1 MKLLHAALNVRWN
14 LALFQALIQCVKI
27 KRKAWKAP
35 LVDTQC
41 VSALSH
47 TIIILLPS
55 CSPPNQNPVWNPA
68 NLGGISFWTRV
79 VLLIRKF
86 QPLKDAIILHLG
98 ASDIFIWYDLIDSSP
113 QPISRYDLSGPPRSG
128 REYTPLRELPD
139 EGAKFE
145 WCGGLSVFGGPR
157 PCLQCCQLPA
167 TFGIWWRQYEGKD
180 TVSPVPILVW
190 SLGIKQ
196 KGLQ

>member
-1 MKLLHAALNVRWN
+1 MHTTNLKEDKTKLNWMVATTWEQGVGKVTNWGESVSSYHLH
-14 LALFQALIQCVKI
+14 F
-27 KRKAWKAP
+27 
-35 LVDTQC
+35 
-41 VSALSH
+41 
-47 TIIILLPS
+47 
-55 CSPPNQNPVWNPA
+55 
-68 NLGGISFWTRV
+68 SFWTRV

-86 QPLKDAIILHLG
+86 QPLEDCYHFAPWC
-98 ASDIFIWYDLIDSSP
+98 IWYLYLYLIDSSP
-113 QPISRYDLSGPPRSG
+113 QPISRYDLPGPSRPG
-128 REYTPLRELPD
+128 REYTPLRELLD

-145 WCGGLSVFGGPR
+145 WRGGLSVFGGPR

-196 KGLQ
+196 ESL